1 MIPVEQRNS
10 NPLSASTPWKHYLI
24 QLIIIRFSIKRH
36 GIIEFKPRVDLS
48 TWETIKMFQFHVNLR
63 SDMKLCLFSIS
74 NPLYPSS
81 FFQITA
87 ANIFIPALSC
97 VGKRFLWIQK
107 SFLLL
112 ITSAKKEENTKLP
125 WCFYLIVTKRRFSF
139 IWRRDLLIRWASFTR
154 HKSMKVKSDWMQ
166 NDKAFARLSKFY

>member
-63 SDMKLCLFSIS
+63 TIWYEALPFFHFQPFISLLVFPNHSSKHFHPCTLLCREEVFMNTKKFSPFDNLGKKRRKHETALMFLFDCNKAQIF
-74 NPLYPSS
+74 LYLTTRFVDSLS
-81 FFQITA
+81 FFYAPQIHESQIRLNA
-87 ANIFIPALSC
+87 
-97 VGKRFLWIQK
+97 KR
-107 SFLLL
+107 
-112 ITSAKKEENTKLP
+112 
-125 WCFYLIVTKRRFSF
+125 
-139 IWRRDLLIRWASFTR
+139 
-154 HKSMKVKSDWMQ
+154 
-166 NDKAFARLSKFY
+166 